1 MRRHVMIRGG
11 AALCAAVLVLAA
23 CNSSGGES
31 TSPTTSAPAVTDPE
45 TGTTDAGTGGDG
57 GAAAAPDDNSVVVP
71 ALANAMGPG
80 FEGVYVGPDVR
91 IETVSDDPV
100 VRTLLA
106 PFPCERLRMQLATS
120 NWDVLDRLASSPQ
133 LDAAG
138 VRDTLVLRRDD
149 QLVWATLTGAADC
162 EATVWLA
169 PAVDL
174 QLVLPAA
181 DESGRGWAIT
191 SRCVDRDGVR
201 TVTVEMLTVSGAG
214 ASVDVAIDASGS
226 AAIDGAVAGRSPI
239 GWLSALSRGY
249 TDPMNPPPGEL
260 YQLEGGSAE
269 VTSTDRL
276 SGSFVASGA
285 AADMS
290 GTSGTARFGAPFAC
304 ASVEDVSLPIG

>member
-11 AALCAAVLVLAA
+11 AALCVAVLVLAA

-31 TSPTTSAPAVTDPE
+31 TGPTTSVPAVTDPE

-57 GAAAAPDDNSVVVP
+57 GTAAAPDDNSIVVP

-120 NWDVLDRLASSPQ
+120 NWDVLDRLESSAQ

-138 VRDTLVLRRDD
+138 VRDTLVLQRND
-149 QLVWATLTGAADC
+149 QLVWATFTGAADC
-162 EATVWLA
+162 EATVWLVA
-169 PAVDL
+169 AVDL

-201 TVTVEMLTVSGAG
+201 TATVEMLTVTGAG
-214 ASVDVAIDASGS
+214 ASLDVSMYESSGGEFN
-226 AAIDGAVAGRSPI
+226 GAVAGSTSE
-239 GWLSALSRGY
+239 GWLSALSKGY
-249 TDPMNPPPGEL
+249 RDPMNPPAGV
-260 YQLEGGSAE
+260 YQVEEGSAE
-269 VTSTDRL
+269 VTTTDRL